1 MSPVPLSDSASSTDF
16 SPTENSA
23 APDAGFVQLFTMV
36 QRKLYLFILA
46 QVPRP
51 TDAEEILQETN
62 LVIWR
67 KSDRF
72 EPGTNFF
79 AWAAQI
85 ANYEVLK
92 YRDRRQRDKLY
103 FSDAFIEKVAEE
115 AQAGIEDL
123 EARRK
128 ALAICL
134 GKLREEDRELVERR
148 YAPGENGKS
157 VAELLNRPA
166 NSVYQSLGR
175 IRRAL
180 LECVNRQLAAEVR
193 T

>member
-1 MSPVPLSDSASSTDF
+1 MGLLSDSPSLPEAHSTAGTAS
-16 SPTENSA
+16 
-23 APDAGFVQLFTMV
+23 PDAEFVQQFTMA

-67 KSDRF
+67 KCDRF
-72 EPGTNFF
+72 TLGTNFF

-92 YRDRRQRDKLY
+92 YRTRRQRDRLY
-103 FSDAFIEKVAEE
+103 FSDEFIERVAQE
-115 AQAGIEDL
+115 AEAGAEAL

-128 ALAICL
+128 ALALCL
-134 GKLREEDRELVERR
+134 GKLRKEDRDLVERR

-157 VAELLNRPA
+157 VAEELNRPT

-180 LECVNRQLAAEVR
+180 IECVNRQLATEAR